1 MKQSPNDHKSYKAIT
16 LTNGLRVLL
25 VENNESDKAAAALAV
40 NAGHFN
46 DPKNRQGLAH
56 FLEHMLFLGTEKY
69 PDGSEYQKFISQ
81 HGGHNNA
88 WTGTEHT
95 SFFFDINHAF
105 FDEALDR
112 FSDFFIS
119 PLLSESFVQSERMN
133 IDAEF
138 KMKLKDDIRR
148 LYDVHKQTINPK
160 HPFAQFSVG
169 NVDTLA
175 DHTEQPVQR
184 DVFSFFRQHY
194 FAQAMTLAVEGPF
207 PHSKLQSL
215 VEEKFSAIPSNT
227 NPIAKITEP
236 LYLAEHLGQEISVNP
251 VKNER
256 QVIVSFAMPSIDE
269 YYQHKPESVL
279 AYMLGHEGPGSLLS
293 YLKRKQW
300 AMALTAGSG
309 INGSNFKD
317 FNISIRLT
325 ALGEQHVGE
334 VIEAT
339 FSYIKLLKSKPID
352 EFYYQEKQAL
362 AELAFEYQEK
372 LKPLDSVSQ
381 LVTNMQHY
389 PVEDYIYGDYLMT
402 GMCYETINYLIS
414 FLTAKNCRIIRISK
428 SLETNSKSIWYKVP
442 YSINSISKEVLSHW
456 DNIPVNDA
464 LHLPHRNDY
473 IVSSPQVHAHE
484 KETQIPSVLRQKS
497 GLNIWYKQDTTFKV
511 PKGYIYIGID
521 SPYSV
526 LSVANV
532 AMTKLF
538 VDLYSDAVIEKYY
551 DAELAG
557 IHYHLYAHQGG
568 VTLQLSGICVK
579 QPLLLTK
586 LFNDLQHFEPTVEH
600 FDLIKEQLMN
610 HWANADKSKSI
621 SQLFSTLSSLM
632 QPNNPSSQSLTLA
645 LANITFDDFIVFSQS
660 LFHNVAIETLIHGN
674 WLEAQA
680 QEIADLIDNTF
691 KNKYHEKNKVEC
703 PVIDLAN
710 KEELLV
716 PVHMPA
722 HDHAAVIYYPHEHK
736 DLKSTALIMLI
747 SHLLAPLFFEEMR
760 TEKQYGYLVNVGYI
774 PINRYPGL
782 AFYIQSPNVEPEK
795 LVNEMN
801 QFINHWRSKVT
812 KISRKQWE
820 TLKQGLAGQLLE
832 RDASLRIKSQR
843 FWGAICNQDLAFDH
857 KQKMIDAILDV
868 QRKDLES
875 FITTNQPLASE
886 HGYKSR
892 VTLVSNQHK
901 ISDFRLNNQLKGEI
915 IDEYEKYTQKSK
927 RKF

>member
-1 MKQSPNDHKSYKAIT
+1 VKQSPNDHKSYKAIT
-16 LTNGLRVLL
+16 LKNGLRVLL

-56 FLEHMLFLGTEKY
+56 FLEHMLFLGTKKY
-69 PDGSEYQKFISQ
+69 PDGSEYQKFINQ

-95 SFFFDINHAF
+95 CFFFDINHVF

-160 HPFAQFSVG
+160 HPFSQFSVG

-175 DHTEQPVQR
+175 DHPSEPVQH
-184 DVFSFFRQHY
+184 DVVNFFKQHY
-194 FAQAMTLAVEGPF
+194 FAQAMTLAVEGPL
-207 PHSKLQSL
+207 PHSALQRL
-215 VEEKFSAIPSNT
+215 VEDKFSAITSNST
-227 NPIAKITEP
+227 PIANITEP
-236 LYLAEHLGQEISVNP
+236 LYLAEHLGQEISVTP

-256 QVIVSFAMPSIDE
+256 QVIVSFAMPCIDQ
-269 YYQHKPESVL
+269 YYLDKPESVL
-279 AYMLGHEGPGSLLS
+279 AYLLGYEGPGSLLS

-325 ALGEQHVGE
+325 PLGELHTSDI
-334 VIEAT
+334 IEAA
-339 FSYIKLLKSKPID
+339 FSYIKLLKNQPID

-389 PVEDYIYGDYLMT
+389 PVEDYIYGDYVMA
-402 GMCYETINYLIS
+402 GMCHNNISYLTN
-414 FLTAKNCRIIRISK
+414 FLTAKNCRIIRISQSLKTEHK
-428 SLETNSKSIWYKVP
+428 SFWYKVP
-442 YSINSISKEVLSHW
+442 YSTKKISEQVLNHW
-456 DNIPVNDA
+456 DNIPLNSA
-464 LHLPHRNDY
+464 LHLPNRNNY
-473 IVSSPQVHAHE
+473 IVRAPQVYSHD
-484 KETQIPSVLRQKS
+484 KETKTPSVILQKS
-497 GLNIWYKQDTTFKV
+497 GLVIWYKQDTTFKV

-526 LSVANV
+526 LSLANV

-538 VDLYSDAVIEKYY
+538 VDLYSDAIIEKYY

-568 VTLQLSGICVK
+568 VTLQLSGICAK

-586 LFNDLQHFEPTVEH
+586 LFNDLQHFKPSQEH
-600 FDLIKEQLMN
+600 FSLIKEQLMN

-632 QPNNPSSQSLTLA
+632 QPNNPGSQHLSSALTD
-645 LANITFDDFIVFSQS
+645 ITYDEFIRFSQS
-660 LFHNVAIETLIHGN
+660 LFNDVAIEALIHGN
-674 WLEAQA
+674 WLADQA
-680 QEIADLIDNTF
+680 QDIADLIDSTF
-691 KNKYHEKNKVEC
+691 KNKYHEHNKVEC
-703 PVIDLAN
+703 PVIDIAN
-710 KEELLV
+710 EPELLL

-722 HDHAAVIYYPHEHK
+722 HDHAAVIYYPHENK

-782 AFYIQSPNVEPEK
+782 AFYIQSPNVAPEI
-795 LVNEMN
+795 LISEMN
-801 QFINHWRSKVT
+801 QFIDHWRNKVT
-812 KISRKQWE
+812 KISKKQWD
-820 TLKQGLAGQLLE
+820 TLKHGLAGQLLE

-857 KQKMIDAILDV
+857 KQKMIDAILNV
-868 QRKDLES
+868 QRKDLEL
-875 FITTNQPLASE
+875 FITTNQPLTSE
-886 HGYKSR
+886 DGYKSR
-892 VTLVSNQHK
+892 VTLISTQQE
-901 ISDFRLNNQLKGEI
+901 ISDFRLNNQLNGEI